1 MRSLFLKIFLWFWL
15 ASILIIVS
23 TFVLFSLF
31 EPFTPPREDGRHI
44 RRMSHFGRTA
54 VEILERDGPAAL
66 QAFMSQKKRGR
77 GRRHIFLF
85 DEKSREVSG
94 KAPPSHVRELA
105 DRALKSGVTEFQRH
119 DKSIFLARTIYGPGG
134 GYYIMVDKL
143 PRRSSVPPFSRLLNS
158 RFLSFRLLAIFIV
171 ASIFCYWLAW
181 YLTAPARKLRTAT
194 RQFASGDLTTR
205 VGPYLGGRKD
215 ELSQLGQDFDLMA
228 ERIEALVNAQHRL
241 VGDISHELR
250 SPLAR
255 LNVALELARQRA
267 GEEAGGA
274 LDRIERESERLN
286 ELIGHLLTLTR
297 LESGG
302 ENIIKTPVELD
313 RLVND
318 IADDADFEARTRNCQ
333 VKVVQSEAV
342 KINGMEEML
351 RRAIENVIR
360 NAVRYTS
367 EGSEIEINLSLSRGD
382 QNQAIITVR
391 DYGPGVQEDQL
402 PNLFRPF
409 YRVDDS
415 RNRQSGGTGIGL
427 AITEKA
433 VLLHGGNV
441 SALNAADGGLI
452 VKIILPVLL

>member
-1 MRSLFLKIFLWFWL
+1 
-15 ASILIIVS
+15 
-23 TFVLFSLF
+23 
-31 EPFTPPREDGRHI
+31 
-44 RRMSHFGRTA
+44 
-54 VEILERDGPAAL
+54 
-66 QAFMSQKKRGR
+66 
-77 GRRHIFLF
+77 
-85 DEKSREVSG
+85 
-94 KAPPSHVRELA
+94 
-105 DRALKSGVTEFQRH
+105 
-119 DKSIFLARTIYGPGG
+119 
-134 GYYIMVDKL
+134 MVDKL

-205 VGPYLGGRKD
+205 VGPQLGGRKD

-302 ENIIKTPVELD
+302 EKITKEPVELD

-318 IADDADFEARTRNCQ
+318 IADDADFEARTRNCK
-333 VKVVQSEAV
+333 VKVVKSEAV
-342 KINGMEEML
+342 MINGMEEML
-351 RRAIENVIR
+351 RRAIENVVR

-382 QNQAIITVR
+382 QSKAIITVR
-391 DYGPGVQEDQL
+391 DYGPGVQDDQL

-415 RNRQSGGTGIGL
+415 RNRQSGGAGIGL